1 MFKKE
6 PIIFLS
12 ALGLVGYITFHG
24 HRVQQ
29 DCWMCPYR
37 GLAFMIS
44 SVALG
49 SYLAFQESEG

>member
-24 HRVQQ
+24 HRLGT
-29 DCWMCPYR
+29 DCWLCPYR
-37 GLAFMIS
+37 GLVFMGS
-44 SVALG
+44 SLALG
-49 SYLAFQESEG
+49 TYLAFTETE